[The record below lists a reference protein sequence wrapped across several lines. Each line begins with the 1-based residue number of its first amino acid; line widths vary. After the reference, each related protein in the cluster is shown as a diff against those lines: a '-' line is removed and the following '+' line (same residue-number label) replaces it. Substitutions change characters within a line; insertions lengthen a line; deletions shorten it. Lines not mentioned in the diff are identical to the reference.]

1 MRYPLIIGIA
11 VALCGCATVERD
23 WQETNRQATV
33 ESYEHFLQKHPDA
46 DQASQARLLLTE
58 LQAGEAWSE
67 ASSADTIA
75 GYTDFLQEYPQYK
88 HANQASAR
96 LEQLEEERDWAQ
108 TKSSGTVVAYQEFLQ
123 NHPESKEA
131 AGARQELEQ
140 LEEERDW
147 AQTRSS
153 GTVAAYQGFLQKHPE
168 SREAAGARQELEQL
182 EEDRDWK
189 STQEANS
196 AGAYQEFLKNY
207 ATSKYATEAQKRL
220 MALQA
225 AAESRMTAQT
235 RAGEADLSYELIALT
250 KAVKTGRISGLVAK
264 NLGIGQ
270 NVHRDTMREL
280 IDDIEARHKAP
291 GTKDSLRETLG
302 VLLREV
308 KEIRNVATH
317 QLLVFDR
324 DSGNIA
330 VISKAYTDLLEKGVR
345 GYGVVLPSLCWGYM
359 PPFAREASRL
369 DWQRAKATRV
379 NAGRWAGAY
388 LLNGKQVLLPGFRA
402 LDKLSGSASPDGVPV
417 MDAMTVKR
425 NSHLIANVLW
435 GKKYQDG
442 DIFLFAIFGIENRSL
457 SDIEWDTIGYKV
469 IPDWNP
475 GDEIP
480 LKNYA
485 KEVNMV
491 GGQSQGEVHTLEA
504 NSVNPIGIIVI
515 PQSNTAIKPYWD
527 RSQLGAMVVMSHR
540 GEPVYVGVTRLPQ
553 TDEVSS
559 GRVNVIDAMKSIVL
573 LQTYVP

>member
-1 MRYPLIIGIA
+1 MRGAEAHPSHAECIIVVRPTQNTHQHMAILKGYIMRYPLIIGIA

-123 NHPESKEA
+123 NHPESK
-131 AGARQELEQ
+131 
-140 LEEERDW
+140 
-147 AQTRSS
+147 
-153 GTVAAYQGFLQKHPE
+153 
-168 SREAAGARQELEQL
+168 EAAGARQELEQL